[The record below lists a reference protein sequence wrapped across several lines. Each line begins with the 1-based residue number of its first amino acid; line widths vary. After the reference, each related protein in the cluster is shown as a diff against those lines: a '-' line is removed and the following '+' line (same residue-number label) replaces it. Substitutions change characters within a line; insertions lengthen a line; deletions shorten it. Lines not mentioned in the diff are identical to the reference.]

1 MPARLSEGE
10 RYKLAWAWADGRAD
24 EDQLLNGST
33 YRLLV
38 CHRAFLRRRWLRRC
52 AVSTGR
58 WRHHARENLKR
69 QDVKT
74 YDRRFWRLQRA
85 LRRELTARLDYEAVG
100 GRGWVTRHLKGTAR
114 AKPSQGGLEL

>member
-1 MPARLSEGE
+1 MPARLSERE
-10 RYKLAWAWADGRAD
+10 QLDRAWLWAEGRVD
-24 EDQLLNGST
+24 EDQLLVGSPAT
-33 YRLLV
+33 LLRK
-38 CHRAFLRRRWLRRC
+38 HRAHLRRRWLRRC

-58 WRHHARENLKR
+58 WRHHARENLKC